1 MVDDPLRAAGGGT
14 PAPAGT
20 RARRVAELWERPPFL
35 LLAGLL
41 LAVFMASRLAFF
53 WVYPTVG
60 ISQDLPGYLAAIEQV
75 KHGHWPHFVF
85 RTPLYSLFIGLIK
98 LITDRWI
105 FVLYAQNFL
114 SLAASLA
121 LVGAVRLYR
130 PTLALAATIA
140 MCGFLGSSQVVLY
153 DVALLSESLYTSCV
167 ILAAGF
173 LILSFQRWSPLA
185 LALCSAFMALAV
197 LTRPSGLYFTVIYSL
212 VTVFLLW
219 NRLPGRSIAAFAVPL
234 PVLLLGFCAYNL
246 GTIGSFTINP
256 FGDSNLA
263 GATAL
268 YWEPD
273 PGLPEVVNR
282 AFKELP
288 ESYAEADISP
298 AELRLLR
305 TSWDRKQVFELYA
318 KAYNR
323 MLWSVGWGTGSRF
336 KAGTYLQTHGF
347 IRDAAFSAIRRHPD
361 LYAKFVWVNL
371 VEFYRGVGFDFDIR
385 SSLAYRETGDYSAAD
400 AGAKGA
406 AVPGAAKPE
415 AAWPD
420 RALNGLQLAWQWVQ
434 DAIFQRLFW
443 SWAYFAVLIL
453 SAVQLIRSRGRHLGA
468 ALLFALAL
476 IPLGA
481 SLVVCLVQ
489 IAMDRYSYPTQFAY
503 YLVVALAPLL
513 WQPGAPRR
521 DSTQAQAGA

>member
-1 MVDDPLRAAGGGT
+1 MVDSSFPAGGGVP
-14 PAPAGT
+14 PAPAGPRT
-20 RARRVAELWERPPFL
+20 RGVAYLWERPPFL

-53 WVYPTVG
+53 WLYPTVG
-60 ISQDLPGYLAAIEQV
+60 ISQDLPGYMAALEQV
-75 KHGHWPHFVF
+75 KQGHWPHFVF

-98 LITDRWI
+98 LFTDRWI
-105 FVLYAQNFL
+105 FVLFAQNLL
-114 SLAASLA
+114 SLAASVF
-121 LVGAVRLYR
+121 LVGAVRWYR
-130 PTLALAATIA
+130 PSLALAATIA

-173 LILSFQRWSPLA
+173 LILSFRRWSPLTM
-185 LALCSAFMALAV
+185 ALCSALMALAV
-197 LTRPSGLYFTVIYSL
+197 LTRPSGLYFTVIYCL
-212 VTVFLLW
+212 ATVFFLW
-219 NRLPGRSIAAFAVPL
+219 NGLPARSIAAFGAPL
-234 PVLLLGFCAYNL
+234 PVLLLGFCAYNYVTM
-246 GTIGSFTINP
+246 GIFTINP

-273 PGLPEVVNR
+273 PGLPDVVNR

-288 ESYAEADISP
+288 KSYAEADISP
-298 AELRLLR
+298 AELELLR
-305 TSWDRKQVFELYA
+305 TSWDRRQIFEIYA

-336 KAGTYLQTHGF
+336 QAGSYLQTRGF
-347 IRDAAFSAIRRHPD
+347 IRDAAFAAIRKHPD

-385 SSLAYRETGDYSAAD
+385 SSLAYRETGEYAPAD
-400 AGAKGA
+400 ARGQAA
-406 AVPGAAKPE
+406 AVPGSAKPD
-415 AAWPD
+415 ALWPD
-420 RALNGLQLAWQWVQ
+420 RALNGLQLAWQRLQ
-434 DAIFQRLFW
+434 DAVFQRVFW
-443 SWAYFAVLIL
+443 SWAYFAILVL
-453 SAVQLIRSRGRHLGA
+453 SAVQLVRFRGRHFGA
-468 ALLFALAL
+468 ALLFAIAL

-513 WQPGAPRR
+513 AQPGAPRR
-521 DSTQAQAGA
+521 DSAAPQ

>member
-1 MVDDPLRAAGGGT
+1 
-14 PAPAGT
+14 
-20 RARRVAELWERPPFL
+20 VADLWERPPFL

-53 WVYPTVG
+53 WIYPTVG
-60 ISQDLPGYLAAIEQV
+60 ISQDLPGYMAALVQV
-75 KHGHWPHFVF
+75 KQGNWPHFVF
-85 RTPLYSLFIGLIK
+85 RTPLYSLFIGSIK
-98 LITDRWI
+98 LFTDRWI

-114 SLAASLA
+114 SLAASLF
-121 LVGAVRLYR
+121 LVRAVQRYR
-130 PTLALAATIA
+130 PSLALAATIA

-173 LILSFQRWSPLA
+173 LILSFRRWSPPHM
-185 LALCSAFMALAV
+185 ALCSGFMALAI
-197 LTRPSGLYFTVIYSL
+197 LTRPSGLYFTVIYGL
-212 VTVFLLW
+212 AAVFFLW
-219 NRLPGRSIAAFAVPL
+219 NGLPARSIAAFVAPL
-234 PVLLLGFCAYNL
+234 PILLLGFCAYNY

-268 YWEPD
+268 YWGPD
-273 PGLPEVVNR
+273 PGLPDVVNR

-288 ESYAEADISP
+288 KSYAEAEISP
-298 AELRLLR
+298 AELDLLR
-305 TSWDRKQVFELYA
+305 TSWDRRQIFEIYA

-336 KAGTYLQTHGF
+336 KAGSYLQTRGF
-347 IRDAAFSAIRRHPD
+347 IRAAAFTAIRKHPD

-385 SSLAYRETGDYSAAD
+385 SSLAYRETGEYALKDT
-400 AGAKGA
+400 GVPGA
-406 AVPGAAKPE
+406 AVPAVKPD
-415 AAWPD
+415 ALWPD
-420 RALNGLQLAWQWVQ
+420 RALDGLQLAWQGLQ

-443 SWAYFAVLIL
+443 SWAYFTILIL
-453 SAVQLIRSRGRHLGA
+453 SAVQLIRFRGRHFGA

-513 WQPGAPRR
+513 VQPGAPLR
-521 DSTQAQAGA
+521 DSTSP